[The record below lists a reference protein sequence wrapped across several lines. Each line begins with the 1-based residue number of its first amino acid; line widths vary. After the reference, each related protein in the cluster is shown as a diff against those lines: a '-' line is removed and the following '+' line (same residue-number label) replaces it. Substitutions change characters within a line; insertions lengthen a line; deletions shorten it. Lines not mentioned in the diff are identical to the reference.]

1 MKRLY
6 HRFPSFY
13 SIFNFVFVQNPTGI
27 YIEIDQLHLNQFFKR
42 SQLSSFK
49 KKNKNPFKKVLPNKK
64 MKQALFGK
72 NSTVNLNQRKMLFF
86 NNLAHHVLFSF
97 VLKSLNNYYEMR
109 HSTHY

>member
-13 SIFNFVFVQNPTGI
+13 CIFNVVFVQKDTGI
-27 YIEIDQLHLNQFFKR
+27 YIEIDQLHLIQFFKT

-49 KKNKNPFKKVLPNKK
+49 KKIKNPFKKVLPNKE

-97 VLKSLNNYYEMR
+97 VLKSLNNNYEMC
-109 HSTHY
+109 HCTHY

>member
-1 MKRLY
+1 MNS
-6 HRFPSFY
+6 P
-13 SIFNFVFVQNPTGI
+13 
-27 YIEIDQLHLNQFFKR
+27 HL
-42 SQLSSFK
+42 

-97 VLKSLNNYYEMR
+97 VLKSLNNNYEMC
-109 HSTHY
+109 HCTHY

>member
-1 MKRLY
+1 
-6 HRFPSFY
+6 
-13 SIFNFVFVQNPTGI
+13 
-27 YIEIDQLHLNQFFKR
+27 
-42 SQLSSFK
+42 
-49 KKNKNPFKKVLPNKK
+49 

-109 HSTHY
+109 HCTHY